1 MTAPVFANGQ
11 TVTLITRTKTGEDSY
26 GNDVYGET
34 PTDVPGCVVWPTA
47 STENVQAE
55 DQVITGLTALLPV
68 GTDVSAIDAVIVA
81 GLRYEVVGD
90 PSSFSSPFS
99 NLNPGI
105 EIRLSKVTG

>member
-68 GTDVSAIDAVIVA
+68 GTDVSAVDAVC
-81 GLRYEVVGD
+81 
-90 PSSFSSPFS
+90 
-99 NLNPGI
+99 
-105 EIRLSKVTG
+105 